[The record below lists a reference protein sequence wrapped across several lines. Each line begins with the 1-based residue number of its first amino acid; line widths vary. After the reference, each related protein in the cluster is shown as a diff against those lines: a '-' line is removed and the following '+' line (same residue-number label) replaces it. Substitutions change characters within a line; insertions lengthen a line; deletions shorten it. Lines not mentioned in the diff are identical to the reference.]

1 MEDDHIMKELRQI
14 REEMLEECG
23 GDVRLLSERARKSAL
38 ADGFVISDRK
48 PRLKEL
54 KRQSTS
60 A

>member
-14 REEMLEECG
+14 REKMLEECG
-23 GDVRLLSERARKSAL
+23 GDVRLLGEKARKSAIESGFKP
-38 ADGFVISDRK
+38 ADYK